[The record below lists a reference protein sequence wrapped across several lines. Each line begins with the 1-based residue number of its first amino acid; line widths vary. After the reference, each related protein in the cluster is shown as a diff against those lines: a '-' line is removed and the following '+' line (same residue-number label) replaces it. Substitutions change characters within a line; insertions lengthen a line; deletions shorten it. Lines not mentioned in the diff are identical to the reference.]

1 MTWSYTFLVHTLF
14 ITLAI
19 KSKGS
24 YIEWFRTTSDAV
36 EEDLR
41 FIRIDTFTAITT
53 SWYTARSF
61 HPLRMHNLANSVLN
75 TKWLI
80 FLSDESAFS
89 NEDTVLE
96 ILVAFMSGLPGMVSI
111 LVSSTLLG
119 LSYLERNV
127 GD

>member
-1 MTWSYTFLVHTLF
+1 
-14 ITLAI
+14 
-19 KSKGS
+19 
-24 YIEWFRTTSDAV
+24 
-36 EEDLR
+36 
-41 FIRIDTFTAITT
+41 
-53 SWYTARSF
+53 
-61 HPLRMHNLANSVLN
+61 MHNLANSVLN

-96 ILVAFMSGLPGMVSI
+96 ILVAFMSGLPGIVSI